1 MSPVH
6 DFVLPPPRQVHGLD
20 PKWNYQFPPM
30 DGSLTMSEL
39 YDFHYENNP
48 EHPVFKYANRAG
60 DIVTLAYDKVV
71 PAIHNAGRYVANA
84 VGVQLGGGSQDKP
97 VVAIVASSDT
107 ITYFTTVVGMLRAEI
122 IVFPVSPR
130 NSPPA
135 VAHLL
140 RRTQPTHVLVSV
152 ETPIKEL
159 VNEALELLR
168 SENEE
173 KIPVVAPMPV
183 FEQLYTDEPFQP
195 LPPRTRD
202 LDSTR
207 IIVHSSGSTS
217 FPKPIII
224 NDRTNFQTAMVPQFA
239 SHDLC
244 GKVIACHAVAMF
256 HAIGLNFIAW
266 MTGAGFV
273 MGTFEPTSPAIG
285 PNPDNVFQG
294 TVDVGAD
301 YGFGVPAFLEAW
313 SHDPVKVEHFKS
325 IKGIWF
331 GGGPLTHAAGDFL
344 ASQGIAL
351 YSLYGQ
357 SEIGVIGNI
366 IGENPG
372 MDWEYVSINP
382 HCAAEFVPHGDG
394 TFELVTVK
402 KPTHHFFIVNTKFRG
417 QDAYA
422 TSDLLK
428 PHPTRKGWWKIH
440 GRADDQIMLSTGEK
454 TNPGPLESILCRH
467 PLVDHAVFFG
477 RGRFQNGVI
486 IQPVPQSQF
495 DPNDEEKLIE
505 FRNAIWSKVEEMNA
519 MAPSH
524 SRLFKEMI
532 IVTHPSKPFPLTPKG
547 APKRAVI
554 ISMYEEEIDAVYAA
568 VEESANRGQSDEP
581 VDWSDLNDVKSFVK
595 RVTDSVLKKPAN
607 EEDDFF
613 ECGCDSLQATWIR
626 NAILGALRRLTPP
639 VTAVSPNVVYDHPKI
654 PALAQHLHALVNGSA
669 ENLAANLAGT
679 TLHDIENCLTR
690 YTASF
695 PQRISAVNGHANGV
709 ADGDIVFVTGTTGS
723 LGSAVLAKLVHDSA
737 VKKVYAFNRGAK
749 VPLLDRQKSA
759 LRSRGYNEAIATS
772 PKVVLVEGEL
782 SALGLG
788 IADPD
793 LEHEITQTVTHIIH
807 VAWRVDFN
815 LSFHSYEASI
825 GGLRTLVDIAL
836 SVPQGRPP
844 AKVTFISSVGVF
856 RNLSTSQ
863 KAKPIV
869 EEPLPD
875 PTVSLGQGYSES
887 KWTAEHVL
895 YAAARHCKE
904 FSPVIVRVGQISG
917 SPNGNWN
924 TTDWVPV
931 IFKSSATLGCLPEY
945 KGICSWIPLDLCAR
959 AIVEMRNA
967 QPAKLVVH
975 LVHPRPVSAKRV
987 FHYAGDQFHPPLPLI
1002 PYTEWVKKLEDIA
1015 NISAATS
1022 AGGASAGE
1030 RSKQKELLDR
1040 VPGLKLLEFFQGG
1053 AKVEEEMEGEHGEAM
1068 GIPLLEMTQALAAS
1082 KALQETGD
1090 LAVSD
1095 AKLWVEYWRSVGY
1108 I

>member
-20 PKWNYQFPPM
+20 LKWNYQFPPM

-140 RRTQPTHVLVSV
+140 RRTQPTNVLVSV

-168 SENEE
+168 SENEK

-394 TFELVTVK
+394 TFELITVK

-782 SALGLG
+782 SALGL
-788 IADPD
+788 
-793 LEHEITQTVTHIIH
+793 
-807 VAWRVDFN
+807 AWRVDFN